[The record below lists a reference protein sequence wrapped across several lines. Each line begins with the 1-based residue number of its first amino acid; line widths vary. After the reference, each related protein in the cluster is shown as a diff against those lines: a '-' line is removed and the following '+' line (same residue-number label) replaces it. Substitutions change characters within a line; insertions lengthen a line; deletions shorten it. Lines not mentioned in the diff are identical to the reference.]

1 MPTAAVGGT
10 SLYYDELGQGPVCLV
25 MHGGLGF
32 DHTCFRP
39 ALDRLGDRLRLVYY
53 DHRGNGRSGRP
64 PLETLTM
71 ERLADD
77 ADALAAHVG
86 ADRVVVLGHSYGTFV
101 AQELALRHPGRV
113 AGLILVGA
121 TPGQLGA
128 SESPDDEQGSPPP
141 PELQALLRASPAT
154 DEEFAAVVRALAP
167 FYVRGI
173 EPAALEPV
181 LAKTILRAGAMRRSM
196 EVLATWSAVDRLGT
210 VACPVLLLVGRHDV
224 FCSPPQS
231 ERIARRVPEAELVV
245 FEESGHFP
253 WLEEP
258 DRFLAVVRGWLDRA
272 AVGAGGERADRGRA

>member
-10 SLYYDELGQGPVCLV
+10 TLYYEELGHGPPCLV
-25 MHGGLGF
+25 MHGGLGV

-39 ALDRLGDRLRLVYY
+39 ALDRLGARLRLVYY

-64 PLETLTM
+64 PPETLTM
-71 ERLADD
+71 EQLADD
-77 ADALAAHVG
+77 ADALATYVG
-86 ADRVVVLGHSYGTFV
+86 AHRVMVLAHSYGTFV
-101 AQELALRHPGRV
+101 AQELALRHPDRV
-113 AGLILVGA
+113 AGLVLIGA

-128 SESPDDEQGSPPP
+128 SESPDDEHGPPPP

-154 DEEFAAVVRALAP
+154 DEEYAVIVRAIAP
-167 FYVRGI
+167 FYVHRI

-181 LAKTILRAGAMRRSM
+181 LSKTILSAGAMRRSM
-196 EVLATWSAVDRLGT
+196 EVLAGWSAVDRLGA
-210 VACPVLLLVGRHDV
+210 VASPVVLLVGRHDV

-258 DRFLAVVRGWLDRA
+258 DFFAVVSTWLDRA
-272 AVGAGGERADRGRA
+272 AAGVGGERRDRGRS